1 MGILGVT
8 RFLLMIC
15 PSFQLNSKVMSD
27 ELEAVSRETQD
38 LANELSEL
46 LARVESNKELAAD
59 ENVFREIID
68 RIQEIGEATEE
79 ENLIELSKT
88 VKKKR
93 QEEQLLYDS
102 IKKLEKLEEDIK
114 GLNVEE
120 SINKK
125 VEELLLLND
134 PQAKR
139 TIN

>member
-1 MGILGVT
+1 MYLSTPYSNGICCNT
-8 RFLLMIC
+8 
-15 PSFQLNSKVMSD
+15 SK
-27 ELEAVSRETQD
+27 D

-59 ENVFREIID
+59 EDVFREIID

-93 QEEQLLYDS
+93 QEEQLLFDS

-125 VEELLLLND
+125 VEELLHLNN
-134 PQAKR
+134 PQTKL
-139 TIN
+139 TVN

>member
-93 QEEQLLYDS
+93 QEEQLLLIQS
-102 IKKLEKLEEDIK
+102 KNLRNLKKI
-114 GLNVEE
+114 
-120 SINKK
+120 
-125 VEELLLLND
+125 
-134 PQAKR
+134 
-139 TIN
+139 